1 MTKEEFL
8 LDTVEYYS
16 RDTNRRCIKYNGCYY
31 SPSTAKKEGISE
43 GCAIGRHLSP
53 ELQRKLDS
61 FENSGV
67 EHDHIFQL
75 LPSFLQKLDQEFLV
89 DIQWFHDADKF
100 WNSKESIKNQMINI
114 VDKHNLNI
122 EMFKEYVN

>member
-8 LDTVEYYS
+8 LDTVKYYS
-16 RDTNRRCIKYNGCYY
+16 RDTNRRCKKDRCYY
-31 SPSTAKKEGISE
+31 SPNSADKEGISE

-61 FENSGV
+61 LEDSGV
-67 EHDHIFQL
+67 AYEHIFQL
-75 LPSFLQKLDQEFLV
+75 LPSSLQELGQEFLADV
-89 DIQWFHDADKF
+89 QCFHDADRF
-100 WNSKESIKNQMINI
+100 WNSKEDIKNQMINI